1 MDKFQSYRQPF
12 VTATGIL
19 LGFMLN
25 FGVNWAPRK
34 SSLTDLKDIVAAVCL
49 VTSATL
55 LTIVLFRI
63 LNINYPK
70 EKAERYYTFTLRLF
84 LAGLICILLGLTTVM
99 IDSFY
104 S

>member
-1 MDKFQSYRQPF
+1 MDKFQTYRQPF

-25 FGVNWAPRK
+25 FGIMFAPRK
-34 SSLTDLKDIVAAVCL
+34 SSIYDLKDVVAAVCL
-49 VTSATL
+49 LISATL

-70 EKAERYYTFTLRLF
+70 DKAENITPQHY
-84 LAGLICILLGLTTVM
+84 GC
-99 IDSFY
+99 S
-104 S
+104 